1 MLQIL
6 RKHKIDLL
14 HVQCVSA
21 NAHYASIASR
31 ALGLPLIVT
40 SQGERTMD
48 AQRVYEKSPFINKVL
63 KRVLAEA
70 DRVTACSRDTL
81 EDLERFTGKTFGARG
96 SVIYNGV
103 RLEDFE
109 GVEAYRHPRPYI
121 LGIGRHVKQKGFDVL
136 IEAFAAAGLG
146 SYDLLLAGDGP
157 ERVELE
163 RLARKVLIEAHVKFI
178 GRADRATAVGL
189 FRDCEFFVLP
199 SRQEP
204 LGIVNLEAMA
214 AGKAVIASRTGGVP
228 EIVTDGETGLL
239 VAPGDAGALAGALRR
254 LAGDGAL
261 RERLEAG
268 GRERVKGFAWEAV
281 AGSYRQIYES
291 ALARGGR
298 AETGMDPAPV
308 PLLNAE

>member
-1 MLQIL
+1 
-6 RKHKIDLL
+6 
-14 HVQCVSA
+14 
-21 NAHYASIASR
+21 
-31 ALGLPLIVT
+31 
-40 SQGERTMD
+40 
-48 AQRVYEKSPFINKVL
+48 
-63 KRVLAEA
+63 
-70 DRVTACSRDTL
+70 
-81 EDLERFTGKTFGARG
+81 
-96 SVIYNGV
+96 V

-178 GRADRATAVGL
+178 GRADRSTAVGL
-189 FRDCEFFVLP
+189 FCGCEFFALP